1 MNQLMQIL
9 SKARKSS
16 DVVLAVAMAAVLGAL
31 IIPLPPWLL
40 DMGLALNLAAAVA
53 LLVAA
58 LYARDAL
65 KVTAFPTLLLFTTL
79 FRLSLNVSSTR
90 LALAE
95 GHAGDVIQAFGEFV
109 VRGDY
114 VVGAVVFAILTL
126 VQFLVVA
133 KGAERVAEVS
143 ARFTLDAMPGKQ
155 MSIDADLR
163 AGAIDQAQARQRRRN
178 LERESQMFGAMDG
191 AMKFVKGDVIAGL
204 VIVAVNLLGGTLIGV
219 FQQGLSASEAIS
231 TFALIAIGDGLVSQI
246 PSLCIAVAAGL
257 VVTRVASEKEED
269 SLGSEIGSQF
279 FGQARA
285 LWVVAGLCVA
295 LALMPGMPFLTF
307 LGLGGLLGG
316 LAHALGKMQ
325 KAATEKAE
333 AEEAQAQAPAGES
346 TGEKGPAAGAAP
358 ASAAVPVGVSPLTVD
373 LAPDLTQLAQ
383 EQGGAFVHR
392 MLNQLRDEIFY
403 ELGVRVPG
411 IRVRTHAAY
420 LPEGG
425 YAILLDEVPAGAGQV
440 VPGALYVLSPPDELS
455 FLDLKLEPAVE
466 PWSGRPISRMG
477 ESGRERLEMAQVPCL
492 RPGELIVEH
501 FRSILRSRASSLL
514 GVQEVQG
521 LLEGLEAQA
530 PMLTKEALQKVPL
543 PLLTEVLRKLV
554 QEQVSIRNIRVILEA
569 LVSPTTEGD
578 ATALAERC
586 RQALHRYLSH
596 KFAPSGPLFAYL
608 VDPEVEEAL
617 RGGGP
622 RGPAPAPERV
632 AEILEGVR
640 RIATEGKAVLLTAP
654 DVRRTLRR
662 LIEGAFPQ
670 VAVLTYAE
678 LDVELQIRPLGRLA
692 PVAVTT

>member
-1 MNQLMQIL
+1 MNQLEKLL
-9 SKARKSS
+9 SKARRSS
-16 DVVLAVAMAAVLGAL
+16 DVMLAVAMAAVLGAL

-40 DMGLALNLAAAVA
+40 DLGLAINLAAAVA

-58 LYARDAL
+58 LHAQDAL

-79 FRLSLNVSSTR
+79 FRLALNVSSTR

-95 GHAGDVIQAFGEFV
+95 GHAGEVIQAFGEFV

-114 VVGAVVFAILTL
+114 VVGAVLFAILTL

-204 VIVAVNLLGGTLIGV
+204 VIVAVNLLGGTAIGV
-219 FQQGLSASEAIS
+219 LQQGMSLSEAAS

-279 FGQARA
+279 FGQSRA
-285 LWVVAGLCVA
+285 LWIVAGLCLA
-295 LALMPGMPFLTF
+295 LGLMPGMPLLTF
-307 LGLGGLLGG
+307 VGLGAVLGG
-316 LAHALGKMQ
+316 LAHVLGSGKQ
-325 KAATEKAE
+325 EAGERDAPAEEKAQTPGE
-333 AEEAQAQAPAGES
+333 RGAE
-346 TGEKGPAAGAAP
+346 AGAGVGTAP
-358 ASAAVPVGVSPLTVD
+358 ASAAAPVGVSPLTVD
-373 LAPDLTQLAQ
+373 LSPDLTPLAE
-383 EQGGAFVHR
+383 EQGGAFVHQQ
-392 MLNQLRDEIFY
+392 LNLLRDEIFY
-403 ELGVRVPG
+403 ELGVRVPS

-420 LPEGG
+420 LPTGG
-425 YAILLDEVPAGAGQV
+425 YSILLDEVPAGAGQV
-440 VPGALYVLSPPDELS
+440 VPGMLYVLSPPDELS
-455 FLDLKLEPAVE
+455 FLELPLEPALE
-466 PWSGRPISRMG
+466 PATGRPISRVA
-477 ESGRERLEMAQVPCL
+477 EAGRARLELAQVPTR
-492 RPGELIVEH
+492 RPMELIVDH
-501 FRSILRSRASSLL
+501 FRSILRTRAASLL
-514 GVQEVQG
+514 GIQEVQG
-521 LLEGLEAQA
+521 LLEGLETQA
-530 PMLTKEALQKVPL
+530 PMLVKEALQKVPL
-543 PLLTEVLRKLV
+543 PLLADVLRKLV

-596 KFAPSGPLFAYL
+596 KFAPFGPLFAYL
-608 VDPEVEEAL
+608 VDPEVEETL
-617 RGGGP
+617 RGAGP
-622 RGPAPAPERV
+622 RGPAPSPERV

-640 RIATEGKAVLLTAP
+640 RIATERKAVLLTAP

-662 LIEGAFPQ
+662 LIEGAFPE
-670 VAVLTYAE
+670 VAVLTYGE
-678 LDVELQIRPLGRLA
+678 LDVALQIRPLGRLTPI
-692 PVAVTT
+692 PVTA

>member
-1 MNQLMQIL
+1 MNLLAKIL
-9 SKARKSS
+9 LKARKSS

-31 IIPLPPWLL
+31 IIPLPAWLL
-40 DMGLALNLAAAVA
+40 DVGLAVNLAAAVS

-65 KVTAFPTLLLFTTL
+65 KVTSFPTLLLFTTL

-95 GHAGDVIQAFGEFV
+95 GHAGEVIQAFGEFV

-126 VQFLVVA
+126 VQLLVVA

-163 AGAIDQAQARQRRRN
+163 AGAIDQAAARKRRRD

-219 FQQGLSASEAIS
+219 LQGGMTLAESAS
-231 TFALIAIGDGLVSQI
+231 TFALIAIGDGLVSQV

-279 FGQARA
+279 FGQAKT

-295 LALMPGMPFLTF
+295 LACMPGMPHLKFL
-307 LGLGGLLGG
+307 LLAAGLGGLGY
-316 LAHALGKMQ
+316 ALNQ
-325 KAATEKAE
+325 KEPMTAGAKGEAREGAPVRSDAAT
-333 AEEAQAQAPAGES
+333 G
-346 TGEKGPAAGAAP
+346 AAGKP
-358 ASAAVPVGVSPLTVD
+358 PESAAAPVGVSPLTLD
-373 LAPDLTQLAQ
+373 LSTDLTPLA
-383 EQGGAFVHR
+383 EADGGAFVHKT
-392 MLNQLRDEIFY
+392 LNAVRDELFF
-403 ELGVRVPG
+403 ELGVRIPG
-411 IRVRTHAAY
+411 IRVRTQAAY
-420 LPEGG
+420 LGPGE
-425 YAILLDEVPAGAGQV
+425 YRILVDEVPAGGGQV
-440 VPGALYVLSPPDELS
+440 LPGALYALAPPGELA
-455 FLDLKLEPAVE
+455 FLEVKSEGAVE
-466 PWSGRPISRMG
+466 PATGRAISRVT
-477 ESGRERLEMAQVPCL
+477 EEARSRLELAQVAL
-492 RPGELIVEH
+492 RRPGELMADH
-501 FRSILRSRASSLL
+501 LRAVLRARASSLL
-514 GVQEVQG
+514 GLQEVQG

-530 PMLTKEALQKVPL
+530 PVLVKEALQKVPL
-543 PLLTEVLRKLV
+543 PLLVDVLRRLV
-554 QEQVSIRNIRVILEA
+554 QEQVSVRDLRAILEA
-569 LVSPTTEGD
+569 LVAPTTEGD
-578 ATALAERC
+578 ASALAERC

-596 KFAPSGPLFAYL
+596 KFAPTGPLYAYL

-617 RGGGP
+617 RASGP
-622 RGPAPAPERV
+622 RGPAPEPERV

-640 RIATEGKAVLLTAP
+640 QLSAGGQTVLLTAP
-654 DVRRTLRR
+654 DVRRPLRK
-662 LIEGAFPQ
+662 LCEGAFPD
-670 VAVLTYAE
+670 VAVLTYGE
-678 LDVELQIRPLGRLA
+678 LDGNLQIRPIGRLA
-692 PVAVTT
+692 PVPVGR

>member
-1 MNQLMQIL
+1 MNLLAKIL
-9 SKARKSS
+9 SRARKSS

-40 DMGLALNLAAAVA
+40 DLGLAVNLAAAVS

-79 FRLSLNVSSTR
+79 FRLALNVSSTR

-95 GHAGDVIQAFGEFV
+95 GHAGEVIQAFGEFV

-114 VVGAVVFAILTL
+114 VVGAVLFAILTL

-204 VIVAVNLLGGTLIGV
+204 VIVAVNLLGGITIGV
-219 FQQGLSASEAIS
+219 WQQGMSVSESAS

-269 SLGSEIGSQF
+269 SLGSEIGAQF
-279 FGQARA
+279 FGQSRA
-285 LWVVAGLCVA
+285 LWVVAGLCAA
-295 LALMPGMPFLTF
+295 LALMPGMPWLTF
-307 LGLGGLLGG
+307 LGLAALLG
-316 LAHALGKMQ
+316 AVAWSLGQLKGS
-325 KAATEKAE
+325 AE
-333 AEEAQAQAPAGES
+333 APSAPEEKPAPGGEGAGV
-346 TGEKGPAAGAAP
+346 GAAP
-358 ASAAVPVGVSPLTVD
+358 ASAVAPVGVSPLTVD
-373 LAPDLTQLAQ
+373 LAPDLTAIAQ
-383 EQGGAFVHR
+383 EQGGAFVHQL
-392 MLNQLRDEIFY
+392 LNQLRDEIFY

-420 LPEGG
+420 LPSGG
-425 YAILLDEVPAGAGQV
+425 YAILVDEIPAGTGQV

-455 FLDLKLEPAVE
+455 FLELRLEPSVE
-466 PWSGRPISRMG
+466 PATGRPISRAS
-477 ESGRERLEMAQVPCL
+477 EEARARLEMAQVPTR
-492 RPGELIVEH
+492 RPGELIVDH
-501 FRSILRSRASSLL
+501 FRAILRAKAATLL
-514 GVQEVQG
+514 GVQEIQA
-521 LLEGLEAQA
+521 LLEGLEPQA
-530 PMLTKEALQKVPL
+530 PMLVKEALQKVPL
-543 PLLTEVLRKLV
+543 PLLTDVLRKLV
-554 QEQVSIRNIRVILEA
+554 QEQVSIRNIRVLLEA
-569 LVSPTTEGD
+569 LVSPVTEGD
-578 ATALAERC
+578 AAALAERC

-596 KFAPSGPLFAYL
+596 KFAPSGPLYAYL

-617 RGGGP
+617 RGAGP
-622 RGPAPAPERV
+622 RGPAPSPERIT
-632 AEILEGVR
+632 EILEGVR
-640 RIATEGKAVLLTAP
+640 RIASSGKAVLLTAP
-654 DVRRTLRR
+654 DVRRALRR
-662 LIEGAFPQ
+662 LIEGAFPD
-670 VAVLTYAE
+670 VAVLTYGE
-678 LDVELQIRPLGRLA
+678 LDADLQIRPLGRLA
-692 PVAVTT
+692 PGRGTA

>member
-1 MNQLMQIL
+1 MNQLVKLLMR
-9 SKARKSS
+9 ARKSS

-40 DMGLALNLAAAVA
+40 DLGLAVNLAAAVA

-65 KVTAFPTLLLFTTL
+65 GVTAFPTLLLFTTL
-79 FRLSLNVSSTR
+79 FRLALNVSSTR

-95 GHAGDVIQAFGEFV
+95 GHAGEVIQAFGEFV

-126 VQFLVVA
+126 VQLLVVA

-163 AGAIDQAQARQRRRN
+163 AGAIDQAQARQRRRS

-204 VIVAVNLLGGTLIGV
+204 VIVAVNLLGGTAIGV
-219 FQQGLSASEAIS
+219 LQQGLSLSEAAS

-269 SLGSEIGSQF
+269 SLGAEIGAQF
-279 FGQARA
+279 FGQSRA
-285 LWVVAGLCVA
+285 LWVVAGLCVG
-295 LALMPGMPFLTF
+295 LALMPGMPLLTF
-307 LGLGGLLGG
+307 LGLAALLGG
-316 LAHALGKMQ
+316 LAHALGLLKTAVA
-325 KAATEKAE
+325 KEE
-333 AEEAQAQAPAGES
+333 AEREERTRAPADG
-346 TGEKGPAAGAAP
+346 AAASPAP
-358 ASAAVPVGVSPLTVD
+358 ASAAAPVGVSPLTVD
-373 LAPDLTQLAQ
+373 LAPDLTPLAE
-383 EQGGAFVHR
+383 EQGGAFVHQL
-392 MLNQLRDEIFY
+392 LNQLRDDIFY

-420 LPEGG
+420 LPSGG
-425 YAILLDEVPAGAGQV
+425 YALLLDEVPAGTGQV
-440 VPGALYVLSPPDELS
+440 VPGALYVLSPPEELS
-455 FLDLKLEPAVE
+455 FLELPLEPAVD
-466 PWSGRPISRMG
+466 PSTGRPISRLS
-477 ESGRERLEMAQVPCL
+477 EAGRSRLELAQVPAL
-492 RPGELIVEH
+492 RPGELIVTH
-501 FRSILRSRASSLL
+501 LRGLLRARAASLL
-514 GVQEVQG
+514 GLQEVQA
-521 LLEGLEAQA
+521 LLEGLEAHA
-530 PMLTKEALQKVPL
+530 PVLVKEALQKVPL

-554 QEQVSIRNIRVILEA
+554 QEQVSIRNLRAILEA

-586 RQALHRYLSH
+586 RQALHRFLSH
-596 KFAPSGPLFAYL
+596 KFAPSGPLFAWL

-617 RGGGP
+617 RGGGA
-622 RGPAPAPERV
+622 RGPAPSPERV

-640 RIATEGKAVLLTAP
+640 RIATEGRAVLLTAP
-654 DVRRTLRR
+654 DVRRSLRR
-662 LIEGAFPQ
+662 LIEGAFPE
-670 VAVLTYAE
+670 VAVLTYGE

-692 PVAVTT
+692 PVPVTA

>member
-1 MNQLMQIL
+1 MKIL

-16 DVVLAVAMAAVLGAL
+16 DVVLAVAMAAILGAL

-40 DMGLALNLAAAVA
+40 DLGLALNLAAAVA

-58 LYARDAL
+58 LYAQDAL

-95 GHAGDVIQAFGEFV
+95 GHAGEVIQAFGEFV

-219 FQQGLSASEAIS
+219 FQQGLSMSEAAS

-295 LALMPGMPFLTF
+295 LALMPGMPFVTF

-316 LAHALGKMQ
+316 LAHALGQMQ
-325 KAATEKAE
+325 KAAGEKAE
-333 AEEAQAQAPAGES
+333 SEEAQSQAASEAAGA
-346 TGEKGPAAGAAP
+346 KGAGVGAAP
-358 ASAAVPVGVSPLTVD
+358 ASAAAPVGVSPLTVD
-373 LAPDLTQLAQ
+373 LAPDLTPIA
-383 EQGGAFVHR
+383 EERGGAFVHQL
-392 MLNQLRDEIFY
+392 LNQLRDEIFY
-403 ELGVRVPG
+403 ELGVRVPS

-425 YAILLDEVPAGAGQV
+425 YAILLDEVPSGAGQV
-440 VPGALYVLSPPDELS
+440 VPGSLYVLSPPDELS
-455 FLDLKLEPAVE
+455 FLDVPLEPATE
-466 PWSGRPISRMG
+466 PGTGRPISRVA
-477 ESGRERLEMAQVPCL
+477 ESGRERLEMAQVPTL

-501 FRSILRSRASSLL
+501 FRSILRSRAASLL

-543 PLLTEVLRKLV
+543 PLLTDVLRKLV
-554 QEQVSIRNIRVILEA
+554 QEQVSIRNMRVILEA

-596 KFAPSGPLFAYL
+596 KFAPSGPLYVYL

-617 RGGGP
+617 RGAGP

-640 RIATEGKAVLLTAP
+640 RVATEGKAVLLTAP

-670 VAVLTYAE
+670 VAVLTYTE
-678 LDVELQIRPLGRLA
+678 LDVDLQIRPLGRLA
-692 PVAVTT
+692 PVAVTA

>member
-1 MNQLMQIL
+1 MNPLVKIL

-40 DMGLALNLAAAVA
+40 DMGLAVNLAAAVA

-58 LYARDAL
+58 LYAQDAL

-79 FRLSLNVSSTR
+79 FRLALNVSSTR

-95 GHAGDVIQAFGEFV
+95 GHAGEVIQAFGEFV

-204 VIVAVNLLGGTLIGV
+204 VIVAVNLLGGTTIGV
-219 FQQGLSASEAIS
+219 FQQGMSLSEAAS

-269 SLGSEIGSQF
+269 SLGSEIGAQF

-307 LGLGGLLGG
+307 FGLGAMLGG
-316 LAHALGKMQ
+316 LAHALGQMQ
-325 KAATEKAE
+325 TAVRREVASAE
-333 AEEAQAQAPAGES
+333 AKSQAASEG
-346 TGEKGPAAGAAP
+346 AGAKGEGTGSAP
-358 ASAAVPVGVSPLTVD
+358 ASAAAPVGVSPLTVD
-373 LAPDLTQLAQ
+373 LAPDLTPMAE
-383 EQGGAFVHR
+383 EQGGAFVHQL
-392 MLNQLRDEIFY
+392 LNQLRDEIFY

-411 IRVRTHAAY
+411 VRVRTHAAY
-420 LPEGG
+420 LPAGG

-455 FLDLKLEPAVE
+455 FLDLPLEPTVE
-466 PWSGRPISRMG
+466 PATGRPISRVA
-477 ESGRERLEMAQVPCL
+477 EAGRARLEVAQVPT
-492 RPGELIVEH
+492 RQPGELIVDH
-501 FRSILRSRASSLL
+501 FRSILRTRASNLL

-530 PMLTKEALQKVPL
+530 PMLAKEALQKVPL
-543 PLLTEVLRKLV
+543 PLLADVLRKLV
-554 QEQVSIRNIRVILEA
+554 QEQVSIRNMRVILEA

-596 KFAPSGPLFAYL
+596 KFAPAGPLYAYL

-617 RGGGP
+617 RGAGP

-640 RIATEGKAVLLTAP
+640 RIATGGKAVLLTAP

-662 LIEGAFPQ
+662 LIEGAFPE
-670 VAVLTYAE
+670 VAVLTYGE

-692 PVAVTT
+692 PVPVTA